1 MKKVV
6 IIAICIIGMA
16 SLSSCRST
24 SKSCG
29 LAENINLEQQ
39 QSSTINFTEKV

>member
-6 IIAICIIGMA
+6 FIAICIIG
-16 SLSSCRST
+16 LICFSSCRST

-29 LAENINLEQQ
+29 LADVLPTNQTTLNQADLL
-39 QSSTINFTEKV
+39 